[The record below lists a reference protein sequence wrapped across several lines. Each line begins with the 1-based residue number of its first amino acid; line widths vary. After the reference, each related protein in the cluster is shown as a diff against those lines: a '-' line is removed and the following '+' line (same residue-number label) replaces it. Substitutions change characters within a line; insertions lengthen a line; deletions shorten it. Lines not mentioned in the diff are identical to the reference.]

1 MREGRPWAGEEQS
14 MAVQGA
20 QVIRM
25 KQTEPTSSSIEL
37 VADQRLL
44 VRRGPEGDLL
54 TLVGADGGI
63 TLTIRVTPDG
73 PVAELR
79 GGAVGLRVDGS
90 LAIEAERLALR
101 GREEVI
107 ISSDGGIRMDAG
119 GDLLSE
125 ARGHRIDARLGNVDI
140 RANDDVTLDGERVK
154 MNC

>member
-1 MREGRPWAGEEQS
+1 

-20 QVIRM
+20 QVIRL
-25 KQTEPTSSSIEL
+25 KQTEPMSSSIEL

-44 VRRGPEGDLL
+44 VRREPEGDLL
-54 TLVGADGGI
+54 TLVGADGEV

-90 LAIEAERLALR
+90 LAIEAERLALK
-101 GREEVI
+101 GREGVT
-107 ISSDGGIRMDAG
+107 ISSEGGIRVDAG
-119 GDLLSE
+119 EDLVSE
-125 ARGHRIDARLGNVDI
+125 ARAHRIDARLGNVDI